1 MKLLVVEPRSLFPA
15 DSGAKIL
22 SSNILRHL
30 CKAHDVTIVC
40 NVSGEDAG
48 EHVEQMSGLGAS
60 VVAVPWREMRNF
72 TPRFYVE
79 LARCMLT
86 GDVYSVKKFCTPALK
101 RAAASLAAEKEFD
114 AVVWD
119 TISTFMP
126 GVDFGSTPRVALD
139 HNIEY
144 RLRERQAGR
153 AGGTRAAYLRYY
165 ARKTKE
171 FEVDAFRKAD
181 HVVTVS
187 RADADHIR
195 NELGIEHVSAL
206 PPGVD
211 AEYFSPGEYS
221 SPGEP
226 ETDESGLVFTGS
238 MDWQSNQDAVTFF
251 VREVLPLIKQ
261 TVPNVRFTI
270 VGRRPPAHLVA
281 LAEADP
287 DYVEVTGT
295 VDDVRPYLARAQV
308 AVVPVLFGSGIKIK
322 VFEAMAMAKPV
333 VVSTIGA
340 EGLPLVHDHN
350 VLIADTP
357 ADMAARCVELLDDAG
372 LRKRIGERARATALA
387 GHDWSV
393 VAAELAKIC
402 ESVARRR
409 AET

>member
-22 SSNILRHL
+22 SSNLLRHL
-30 CKAHDVTIVC
+30 CKAHDVTIVF
-40 NVSGEDAG
+40 NMSGHDAD
-48 EHVEQMSGLGAS
+48 EHVEQMAGLGAS
-60 VVAVPWREMRNF
+60 VVPVPWREMRNF
-72 TPRFYVE
+72 TLRFYVE
-79 LARCMLT
+79 LAKCMLT

-101 RAAASLAAEKEFD
+101 RSAASLAAEQKFD

-119 TISTFMP
+119 TISAFMP
-126 GVDFGSTPRVALD
+126 DVDFGPTPRLAVD

-153 AGGTRAAYLRYY
+153 AAGLKAAYLRHY
-165 ARKTKE
+165 ARKTKA

-181 HVVTVS
+181 HIVTVS

-195 NELGIEHVSAL
+195 RELGIEHVSAL

-211 AEYFSPGEYS
+211 AGYFSPGE
-221 SPGEP
+221 P
-226 ETDESGLVFTGS
+226 EADGPGLVFTGS

-251 VREVLPLIKQ
+251 VNEVLPRIVQ
-261 TVPNVRFTI
+261 SVPDVRFTI
-270 VGRRPPAHLVA
+270 VGRRPPVHIKA
-281 LAEADP
+281 LEEAGP
-287 DYVEVTGT
+287 GHVTVTGT
-295 VDDVRPYLARAQV
+295 VDDVRPYLARARA

-340 EGLPLVHDHN
+340 EGLPLTHNDN
-350 VLIADTP
+350 VLIADSP
-357 ADMAARCVELLDDAG
+357 EDMAARCVELLGDAA
-372 LRKRIGERARATALA
+372 LRQRIGGRARETVLG

-393 VAAELAKIC
+393 VAAALASMC
-402 ESVARRR
+402 ESVAQRRK
-409 AET
+409 EP

>member
-1 MKLLVVEPRSLFPA
+1 MKLLVVEPRGLFPA

-40 NVSGEDAG
+40 NVSGGDAG
-48 EHVEQMSGLGAS
+48 EHTEQMSGLGAS
-60 VVAVPWREMRNF
+60 VVEVPWREMRNF
-72 TPRFYVE
+72 TPRFYIE
-79 LARCMLT
+79 LAKCMLT
-86 GDVYSVKKFCTPALK
+86 GEVYSVKKFCTPALK
-101 RAAASLAAEKEFD
+101 QAAATLAAEQKFD

-126 GVDFGSTPRVALD
+126 DVDFGHTPRVALD

-153 AGGTRAAYLRYY
+153 AGGLKAAYLRYY
-165 ARKTKE
+165 ARKTRE
-171 FEVDAFRKAD
+171 FEVDTFRKAD
-181 HVVTVS
+181 HTVTVS
-187 RADADHIR
+187 RADADHVR
-195 NELGIEHVSAL
+195 DELGIGHVSAL

-221 SPGEP
+221 SPSEP
-226 ETDESGLVFTGS
+226 EADEPGLVFTGS

-251 VREVLPLIKQ
+251 VNEVLPGVMQ
-261 TVPNVRFTI
+261 AVPDVRFTI
-270 VGRRPPAHLVA
+270 VGRRPPAQITA

-287 DYVEVTGT
+287 EHVVVTGT
-295 VDDVRPYLARAQV
+295 VDDVRPYLARAR
-308 AVVPVLFGSGIKIK
+308 AAGVPVVFGSGIKIK

-340 EGLPLVHDHN
+340 EGLPLTHNDN
-350 VLIADTP
+350 VLIADSP
-357 ADMAARCVELLDDAG
+357 EDMASRCVELLNDAA
-372 LRKRIGERARATALA
+372 LRKRLGERARETVLG

-393 VAAELAKIC
+393 VAAELALVC
-402 ESVARRR
+402 ESVAQRRKQP
-409 AET
+409 

>member
-22 SSNILRHL
+22 SSNLLRHL

-40 NVSGEDAG
+40 NVSGDDVEK
-48 EHVEQMSGLGAS
+48 HLEQMAGLGAT
-60 VVAVPWREMRNF
+60 VVPVPWREIQNF
-72 TPRFYVE
+72 TPRFYLE
-79 LARCMLT
+79 LAKCMLT

-101 RAAASLAAEKEFD
+101 HAAANLAAGQAFD

-126 GVDFGSTPRVALD
+126 DVGFGPTPRVALD

-153 AGGTRAAYLRYY
+153 AGGLKAAYLRYY

-195 NELGIEHVSAL
+195 NKLAIEHVSAL

-211 AEYFSPGEYS
+211 AEYFSPGE
-221 SPGEP
+221 PEAEEP
-226 ETDESGLVFTGS
+226 GLVFTGS
-238 MDWQSNQDAVTFF
+238 MDWQSNQDAVAFF
-251 VREVLPLIKQ
+251 VSEVLPGVVQ
-261 TVPNVRFTI
+261 AVPDVRFTI
-270 VGRRPPAHLVA
+270 VGRRPPAQIKA
-281 LAEADP
+281 LAKADP
-287 DYVEVTGT
+287 DHVAVTGT
-295 VDDVRPYLARAQV
+295 VDDVRPYLARARA

-340 EGLPLVHDHN
+340 EGLPLTHNDN
-350 VLIADTP
+350 VLIADSP
-357 ADMAARCVELLDDAG
+357 EDMAARCVELLGDAD
-372 LRKRIGERARATALA
+372 RRRRIGERARATVLA

-393 VAAELAKIC
+393 VAAELASVC
-402 ESVARRR
+402 ESVAQRR
-409 AET
+409 EQP

>member
-1 MKLLVVEPRSLFPA
+1 MKLLVVEPRSLFPP

-22 SSNILRHL
+22 SANVLRHL
-30 CKAHDVTIVC
+30 CREHDVTLVF
-40 NVSGEDAG
+40 NRRSGEAEEDD
-48 EHVEQMSGLGAS
+48 ERMLGLGA
-60 VVAVPWREMRNF
+60 ALVPVFWREMRNF
-72 TPRFYVE
+72 TPRFYIE
-79 LARCMLT
+79 LARCVLT
-86 GDVYSVKKFCTPALK
+86 GELYSVKKFCTPELK
-101 RAAASLAAEKEFD
+101 RTAAQAAARVDFD
-114 AVVWD
+114 AVIWD
-119 TISTFMP
+119 TISAFMP
-126 GVDFGSTPRVALD
+126 DVDFGASPRLALD

-144 RLRERQAGR
+144 RLRERQAER
-153 AGGTRAAYLRYY
+153 AGRGLRAAYLRHY

-187 RADADHIR
+187 PADADYIR
-195 NELGIEHVSAL
+195 GELRIEHVSAL

-211 AEYFSPGEYS
+211 AEYFTPQGEEALEPGI
-221 SPGEP
+221 
-226 ETDESGLVFTGS
+226 VFTGS

-251 VREVLPLIKQ
+251 VREVLPKIKQ
-261 TVPNVRFTI
+261 KRPRVRFTI
-270 VGRRPPAHLVA
+270 VGRRPPAHVRA

-287 DYVEVTGT
+287 GHVEVTGT

-308 AVVPVLFGSGIKIK
+308 AAVPVLFGSGIKIK

-340 EGLPLVHDHN
+340 EGLPLVSGDN

-357 ADMAARCVELLDDAG
+357 ADMAARCLELLGDAG
-372 LRKRIGERARATALA
+372 LRRRIGERARATVLA

-393 VAAELAKIC
+393 VAAELATIG